1 MSMSDAV
8 DTHLL
13 NLLRKRDGAATLVEL
28 RSGNTLRVLNIAWGY
43 DIGEPY
49 AHVSTNVGP
58 SIEGE
63 SFDFFHTYEVV
74 RLRDPGTNKTL
85 IEASGDAVAA
95 GHWLRSLGFELVV
108 AKGEGEASVTLRS
121 DQGTN
126 VEYPTYGSGQTEDE
140 ATLSAARRW
149 RAEEIG

>member
-49 AHVSTNVGP
+49 AHVSTNVSP

-95 GHWLRSLGFELVV
+95 GHWLRSLGFELVSQKV
-108 AKGEGEASVTLRS
+108 RAKHRSPSGPTRGRTSNTQRTEAVRLR
-121 DQGTN
+121 TKR
-126 VEYPTYGSGQTEDE
+126 
-140 ATLSAARRW
+140 L
-149 RAEEIG
+149 